1 MHKAEIETPALLVD
15 LDSLEYNIRT
25 MGEDLAGVCNIRPHI
40 KVHKTPAIAHKQ
52 ISAGS
57 IGVTCAKVGEA
68 EVMASSGV
76 KSILIANQIVGPLKL
91 ERLAGLARH
100 ADVMVAVDSSENA
113 EEVSTV
119 AASYGST
126 VGMVIEVDV
135 GFKRAG
141 VQPGAPVAALARSIS
156 RLGNARL
163 AGIMGYEGHLQGIPA
178 LDDRRKL
185 VEKSLAQLVESAML
199 LRREGYDCEI
209 VSTGGT
215 NTYKIASRIDGI
227 TEIQAG
233 SYAVMD
239 NFHAVEGVGFKKAL
253 TVLSTTT
260 SRPQTDRAIVDAG
273 LKAFAD
279 ASPFPTVKDRKGMTV
294 TELSE
299 EHGHLK
305 IENDGDLRR
314 GDRIEFHPFY
324 APTTVNL
331 YDRMY
336 GLRGDLVEVK
346 WDIAARGRSQ

>member
-1 MHKAEIETPALLVD
+1 MHKAEIDTPALLVD
-15 LDSLEYNIRT
+15 LDALESNVRT
-25 MGEDLAGVCNIRPHI
+25 MGQELTGVCNLRPHI

-52 ISAGS
+52 ISAGC

-68 EVMASSGV
+68 EVMASSGI
-76 KSILIANQIVGPLKL
+76 KSILIANQIVGPLKVD
-91 ERLAGLARH
+91 RLAGLARH

-113 EEVSTV
+113 EEISR
-119 AASYGST
+119 AAAEHGST
-126 VGMVIEVDV
+126 VGMIIEVDV

-141 VQPGAPVAALARSIS
+141 VQPGAPVAALAKDIT
-156 RLGNARL
+156 RLGNVRL
-163 AGIMGYEGHLQGIPA
+163 SGVMGYEGHLQGIPA
-178 LDDRRKL
+178 LDERRKL
-185 VEKSLAQLVESAML
+185 VEKSLTQLVESAKL
-199 LRREGYDCEI
+199 LKKHGYECEI

-215 NTYKIASRIDGI
+215 NTYKIASRFDGI

-253 TVLSTTT
+253 TVLATTT
-260 SRPQTDRAIVDAG
+260 SRPEPDRAIVDAG

-279 ASPFPTVKDRKGMTV
+279 TSPFPTVKDKTGMTF

-305 IENDGDLRR
+305 IEHDGDLRR
-314 GDRIEFHPFY
+314 GERIEFHPFY

-331 YDRMY
+331 YDRMF

-346 WDIAARGRSQ
+346 WDIAARGKSQ

>member
-1 MHKAEIETPALLVD
+1 MHKAEIDTPALLVD
-15 LDSLEYNIRT
+15 LDALESNIRT
-25 MGEDLAGVCNIRPHI
+25 MGEELAGICNVRPHI
-40 KVHKTPAIAHKQ
+40 KVHKTPAIAQKQ
-52 ISAGS
+52 ISAGC

-68 EVMASSGV
+68 EVMASAGIR
-76 KSILIANQIVGPLKL
+76 SILIANQIVGPMKVD
-91 ERLAGLARH
+91 RLAGLARH
-100 ADVMVAVDSSENA
+100 ADLMVAVDSGENA
-113 EEVSTV
+113 EEISR
-119 AASYGST
+119 AAALHGST
-126 VGMVIEVDV
+126 VGMIIEVDV

-141 VQPGAPVAALARSIS
+141 VQPGAPVSSLAKSIS
-156 RLGNARL
+156 HLGNVRL

-178 LDDRRKL
+178 LGERRRL
-185 VEKSLAQLVESAML
+185 VEKSLGQLVESARL
-199 LRREGYDCEI
+199 LRKEGYDCEI

-215 NTYKIASRIDGI
+215 NTYNIASRIDGI

-253 TVLSTTT
+253 TVLTTT
-260 SRPQTDRAIVDAG
+260 TRRPEPDRAIVDAG

-279 ASPFPTVKDRKGMTV
+279 ASPFPTPKDRKGMTV

-305 IENDGDLRR
+305 IEHDGDLQR
-314 GDRIEFHPFY
+314 GDRIEFYPFY

-336 GLRGDLVEVK
+336 GVRGDLVEVK